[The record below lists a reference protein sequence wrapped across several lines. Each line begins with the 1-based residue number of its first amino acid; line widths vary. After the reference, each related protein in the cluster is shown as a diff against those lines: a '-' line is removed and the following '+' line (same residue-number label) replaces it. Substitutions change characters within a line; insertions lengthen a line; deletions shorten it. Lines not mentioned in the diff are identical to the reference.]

1 MMQDEHVDRQ
11 SLAPL
16 TAGEVAPLAEGGA
29 PATVHP
35 AAAGAIEGRERD
47 FLLLTVFVCMQ
58 HGQVGKASALAE
70 ALVRA
75 GDDSREALLAQAVVT
90 FARGDYETT
99 LSVLSRLDRIDP
111 IERFGK
117 RNLTD
122 RQRMRS
128 YLRARSLHELGDGR
142 NAVDLY
148 LRHTGR
154 SSAEG

>member
-1 MMQDEHVDRQ
+1 MESDGRETRGLAVPSTGREVASLETGHH
-11 SLAPL
+11 LAP
-16 TAGEVAPLAEGGA
+16 AE
-29 PATVHP
+29 
-35 AAAGAIEGRERD
+35 AAAPRTIAGRDRD
-47 FLLLTVFVCMQ
+47 FLLLTIYVLMQ
-58 HGQVGKASALAE
+58 HGQVAKASALAE

-99 LSVLSRLDRIDP
+99 LAVLSRLDRIDP

-122 RQRMRS
+122 RQKMRT

-154 SSAEG
+154 RPEEG